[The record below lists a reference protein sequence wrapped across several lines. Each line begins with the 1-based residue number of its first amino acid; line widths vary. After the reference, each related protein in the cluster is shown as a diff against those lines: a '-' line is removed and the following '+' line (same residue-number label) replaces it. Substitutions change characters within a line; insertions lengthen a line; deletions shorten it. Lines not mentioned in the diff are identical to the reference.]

1 MVKKAAVK
9 KEYTHVTHPFPAL
22 YNKESEIL
30 ILGSLPSV
38 KSREQMFFYGH
49 PQNRFWKVIA
59 AVLNEPMP
67 KNIEEKKAMLY
78 QHHVALWDTI
88 YSCDIIGSSDSSIKN
103 VVPTDLKA
111 IVKDSNVKRIFC
123 NGKTSGTYFRKY
135 QQKELGI
142 EAEVLPSTSPANAA
156 YSVERLVGIWKEKI
170 GEM

>member
-1 MVKKAAVK
+1 MKEKEKKQ
-9 KEYTHVTHPFPAL
+9 YTHIIHPFPPL
-22 YNKESEIL
+22 YDSESEIL
-30 ILGSLPSV
+30 ILGSFPSV
-38 KSREQMFFYGH
+38 KSREQKFFYGH
-49 PQNRFWKVIA
+49 KQNRFWKVMA
-59 AVLNEPMP
+59 AVLETAVPET
-67 KNIEEKKAMLY
+67 IEEKKKMLY
-78 QHHVALWDTI
+78 RHHIALWDSI

-123 NGKTSGTYFRKY
+123 NGKTSGTYFQKY

-156 YSVERLVGIWKEKI
+156 YSVERLVEIWKEKI